1 MLPGIEIDI
10 DGGHAL
16 FIADS
21 DKQSLDAF
29 ETICNQITPL
39 VKSQD
44 DTIPFDQIQ
53 ALFHG
58 FDDYLVIPH
67 YDKEPKLPNETISKF
82 GANIFAGEVCSVKK
96 LCLHLR
102 THILWCRS
110 YLAIFVWRRCS
121 MVKYILIGKHT

>member
-1 MLPGIEIDI
+1 MKKVDLHIHTISTVKDRSFTFDINVLEDYVQSQKIDVIAITNHNVFDRYQYEQINVKLTNTIVLPGIEIDI

-29 ETICNQITPL
+29 ETICNQIAPL

-44 DTIPFDQIQ
+44 DTIPFDQVQ
-53 ALFHG
+53 ALFHC

-67 YDKEPKLPNETISKF
+67 YDK
-82 GANIFAGEVCSVKK
+82 
-96 LCLHLR
+96 
-102 THILWCRS
+102 
-110 YLAIFVWRRCS
+110 
-121 MVKYILIGKHT
+121 